1 MEEPGKWDCFICHP
15 NEKGSSLPVC
25 GARPLI
31 EPANTTLLVPAGVC
45 AQKVW
50 RRQFCNT
57 LEQTGWCQQWFCC
70 KNLQTAADWKGTFA
84 NRTVG
89 KCSALKVILT
99 LDKLLWAVCDIF
111 GGHLNKILNLQRN
124 MGWYQYNTAS
134 IWDNIKN
141 GESHWR
147 YICNKKLQVAVFRH
161 HPTWKGTENGANINI
176 YWKQCFQSTSG
187 TSWSIE
193 IIVLPEVSPYCRSWK

>member
-1 MEEPGKWDCFICHP
+1 MHLWGFRRAGIQIWDLWMLKMSDTGNHNESSPIP
-15 NEKGSSLPVC
+15 NSVE
-25 GARPLI
+25 
-31 EPANTTLLVPAGVC
+31 
-45 AQKVW
+45 
-50 RRQFCNT
+50 
-57 LEQTGWCQQWFCC
+57 
-70 KNLQTAADWKGTFA
+70 
-84 NRTVG
+84 TVIP
-89 KCSALKVILT
+89 KPSKPCVTYQVI
-99 LDKLLWAVCDIF
+99 CDIF
-111 GGHLNKILNLQRN
+111 DGHLNKILNLQRN

-134 IWDNIKN
+134 IWDNIRN

>member
-1 MEEPGKWDCFICHP
+1 MGFLDAQDIWHWKHNESSPIPNSAETVIPKPSKPCVTYQVICERCVYFAVHRIFPRRESMTHSHPKPSPFGK
-15 NEKGSSLPVC
+15 VM
-25 GARPLI
+25 
-31 EPANTTLLVPAGVC
+31 
-45 AQKVW
+45 
-50 RRQFCNT
+50 
-57 LEQTGWCQQWFCC
+57 
-70 KNLQTAADWKGTFA
+70 
-84 NRTVG
+84 
-89 KCSALKVILT
+89 CSALKVILT